1 MNEFRSRAV
10 RSLVELH
17 EPELRSFV
25 STWRR
30 FVASGKPMPEARG
43 DADYESPER
52 LVAHVQ
58 GSARSYLLWVWE
70 VLERPIEGL
79 PLIRDAKVIVP
90 RLDEFMEETLAGW
103 RRHLVPLENEQLSP
117 KQYLSRWGE
126 PHTIE
131 QILEHAV
138 VHPMRHRIQLERI
151 LAGLTPEP

>member
-1 MNEFRSRAV
+1 MEAFRSRAV

-17 EPELRSFV
+17 EKELQGFV
-25 STWRR
+25 AIWKR
-30 FVASGKPMPEARG
+30 FVASGKPLPEARG

-58 GSARSYLLWVWE
+58 GSARGYLLWVWE
-70 VLERPIEGL
+70 MLEHPVEGL
-79 PLIRDAKVIVP
+79 PLIRDASVIVP
-90 RLDEFMEETLAGW
+90 RLEAFMNETLDGW
-103 RRHLVPLENEQLSP
+103 RRHLASLEDHQLAP

-131 QILEHAV
+131 QMLEHAV

-151 LAGLTPEP
+151 LSA

>member
-1 MNEFRSRAV
+1 MTGFRSRAV

-17 EPELRSFV
+17 ERELPAFV
-25 STWRR
+25 ATWRR
-30 FVASGKPMPEARG
+30 FVASGCPMPEALG
-43 DADYESPER
+43 DPDYESPER

-58 GSARSYLLWVWE
+58 GSARSYLLWIWE

-79 PLIRDAKVIVP
+79 PLIRDASVIVP
-90 RLDEFMEETLAGW
+90 RLDDFMRETLEGW
-103 RRHLVPLENEQLSP
+103 RRHLAPLENDQLAP

-131 QILEHAV
+131 QMLEHAV

-151 LAGLTPEP
+151 LESRIAP

>member
-1 MNEFRSRAV
+1 MSGFRSRAV

-17 EPELRSFV
+17 ERELTAFV
-25 STWRR
+25 ATWRR
-30 FVASGKPMPEARG
+30 FVSSGWPMPEAHG
-43 DADYESPER
+43 DPDYETADR

-79 PLIRDAKVIVP
+79 PLIRDPSIIVP
-90 RLDEFMEETLAGW
+90 RLDEFMQETLDGW
-103 RRHLVPLENEQLSP
+103 RRHLAPVENDQLAP

-131 QILEHAV
+131 QLLEHAV

-151 LAGLTPEP
+151 LESRIAL